1 MMILQTTRGVLS
13 SGLDADAL
21 AYITAVEAADGQSL
35 ESSVKIALNS
45 FVKGCKSDGI
55 WGAIKAS
62 CIMAGARTLSG
73 ALVPLKGAS
82 PTNFNFV
89 SGDYNRKTGLKGNGT
104 TKYLDSNRN
113 NNADPQNSK
122 HLSVY
127 RTEAPTGQSGSTG
140 SGSLIG
146 NLTNQTGASWL
157 FDNVSPSADTIRVN
171 SVGSIINL
179 QYGSG
184 ATFVGAS
191 RSSGTSI
198 SYRFSGTTNSAS
210 NASSAPSNENLIL
223 YRFINYSSAG
233 IAFYS
238 IGESVNLEN
247 LDTRVSTLM
256 TNLSS
261 AIP

>member
-1 MMILQTTRGVLS
+1 MMILKTSRSNLS

-89 SGDYNRKTGLKGNGT
+89 SGDYNRKTGLKGNGI

-113 NNADPQNSK
+113 NNADPQNSR
-122 HLSVY
+122 HVSIY
-127 RTEAPTGQSGSTG
+127 ASTISTG
-140 SGSLIG
+140 
-146 NLTNQTGASWL
+146 
-157 FDNVSPSADTIRVN
+157 
-171 SVGSIINL
+171 
-179 QYGSG
+179 
-184 ATFVGAS
+184 
-191 RSSGTSI
+191 
-198 SYRFSGTTNSAS
+198 TTPAR
-210 NASSAPSNENLIL
+210 
-223 YRFINYSSAG
+223 Y
-233 IAFYS
+233 
-238 IGESVNLEN
+238 
-247 LDTRVSTLM
+247 LM
-256 TNLSS
+256 TKPTTGSS
-261 AIP
+261 L